1 MDGNKVL
8 EFREK
13 SKLDESWINGGFF
26 ILEPE
31 FLEYIDD
38 DNTFLEREP
47 LEEISKLNELMAFK
61 HKGFWQCMDTKRD
74 RDALQ
79 KLYIDGD
86 LDVFIRK

>member
-1 MDGNKVL
+1 ML

-31 FLEYIDD
+31 FLEYIDN

-61 HKGFWQCMDTKRD
+61 HKGFWQCMDSLK
-74 RDALQ
+74 
-79 KLYIDGD
+79 D
-86 LDVFIRK
+86 LEQLKDLWSKNLSFENDE